1 MLRKFSIVTPLQRPA
16 YKWYQTNLN
25 EITERLEDGIKGAV
39 IEKALM
45 NINITKCSP
54 VSTQSFLEDAVHL
67 TEASARIFLDHIL
80 SRSEAYFDSELILVE
95 EDGSAEDAQSSE
107 TVKALERRL
116 VALEIAHKT
125 QVKINFANNLV
136 MARIREEIDATSNKS
151 KEDRVVITGLRSKE
165 PMPEENRARIE
176 WLKKITMDL
185 FEKIIP
191 KFSGQDLLFAP
202 KKTDGRLSCFF
213 QWWR

>member
-1 MLRKFSIVTPLQRPA
+1 
-16 YKWYQTNLN
+16 
-25 EITERLEDGIKGAV
+25 LED
-39 IEKALM
+39 E
-45 NINITKCSP
+45 
-54 VSTQSFLEDAVHL
+54 VHL

-136 MARIREEIDATSNKS
+136 MARISEEI
-151 KEDRVVITGLRSKE
+151 EG
-165 PMPEENRARIE
+165 
-176 WLKKITMDL
+176 
-185 FEKIIP
+185 
-191 KFSGQDLLFAP
+191 
-202 KKTDGRLSCFF
+202 
-213 QWWR
+213 